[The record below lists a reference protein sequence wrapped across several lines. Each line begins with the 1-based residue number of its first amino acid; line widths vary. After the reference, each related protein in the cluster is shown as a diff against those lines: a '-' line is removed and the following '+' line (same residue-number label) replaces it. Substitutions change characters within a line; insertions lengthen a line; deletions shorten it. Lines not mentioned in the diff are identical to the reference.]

1 MKELNPSNV
10 TLMASVASFF
20 IQSGGQVFALISVD
34 RILVEAP
41 PRSFALL
48 QGAHRYDSTPFW
60 STVPLITFVLLM
72 MALVTNWKTQRRNFL
87 LLALTL
93 YIVVGLVS
101 AFYLQPVF
109 DEIKA
114 VGYRDE
120 VDLALQSRAA
130 TWLERRTRLRISPVA
145 RAHTPGHDAETS
157 RVKQPSECCMRPKP
171 DFRQFEPVDQL
182 VARNRDI
189 TNGLFRD
196 GYHHVDDRRE
206 AAVVRD
212 RTNGVGP

>member
-1 MKELNPSNV
+1 MKELNPPNV

-20 IQSGGQVFALISVD
+20 IQSGGQVFALIAVD

-93 YIVVGLVS
+93 YIVVGFVS

-130 TWLERRTRLRISPVA
+130 TWYATDWAVWSVGLVCGLAQLLALIRPVTTPKQAASNSPQ
-145 RAHTPGHDAETS
+145 S
-157 RVKQPSECCMRPKP
+157 
-171 DFRQFEPVDQL
+171 
-182 VARNRDI
+182 
-189 TNGLFRD
+189 
-196 GYHHVDDRRE
+196 
-206 AAVVRD
+206 AA
-212 RTNGVGP
+212 